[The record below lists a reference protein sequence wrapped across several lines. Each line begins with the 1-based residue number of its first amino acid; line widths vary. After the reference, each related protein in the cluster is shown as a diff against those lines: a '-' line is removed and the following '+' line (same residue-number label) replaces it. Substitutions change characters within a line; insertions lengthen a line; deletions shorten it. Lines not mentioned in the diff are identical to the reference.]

1 MHFDVSQINQRQK
14 DKYYMFHFYEVPR
27 AVTFIE
33 TDARMLVARDWG
45 REMGTHCVMSLA
57 LVSNPSTSSPAI
69 SI

>member
-1 MHFDVSQINQRQK
+1 
-14 DKYYMFHFYEVPR
+14 MFHFYEVPR